1 VETPA
6 ALQEFEDVFQ
16 KHKDA
21 PEEQDQSNY
30 VDLEL
35 SGGTHPEKDCS
46 FGERNH
52 VSVLIYS
59 SSAGDLRVTESTQE
73 VENKTNIKT
82 KTTNN
87 YIIWKCVEDVQ
98 EGSSALSHLTC
109 LNAKSESGDGGE
121 RVMTQREVSQGEDSN
136 NPPRGDGLHCRDK
149 DLSWRSESDD
159 VEEDDDD
166 SLVLSNHCVPCV
178 TEDESHYITTHEIQL
193 SELSDHEEE
202 YLGVDSSISWDV
214 KNDNQ
219 VYSFV
224 DYGDAAVMERGHAR
238 QPRSHGGAAAVST
251 LLESDP
257 SAGAKFTSSD
267 ESVSK
272 PPQQQQQQ
280 RSGNSAAQI
289 HLSIRTTS
297 RAINDPGS
305 IHEQGN
311 ILHHAGRSGDPSR
324 YVLRGGDGEAE
335 AECDRTKCFIAA
347 PGRVHFGRRLRG
359 KEVTGSSS
367 CASSEPDDAD
377 KEVRELTDRS
387 FKSLAYPY
395 FDAINVCTSSE
406 SSASEH
412 AGKGIHGCMATFVD
426 LKYVNMNMPRGLE
439 QSVGSH
445 QNSVAKNRD
454 NKCYKGIALASI
466 KPPTSNK
473 LVPLNGDPH
482 SYKRMELL
490 GDFIQGHSGA
500 NTLTETLD
508 FRCNAKSGMSGGERI
523 IKCAHNAAG
532 SRSTDE
538 VTNSLPRRGA
548 SNKSPSSTMEDT
560 HKKATFASSM
570 IKNLISKKIQYEQER
585 KMERGE
591 IRERHTTLSQGPVH
605 PESDGHQEKG
615 CRELRRQSSRFSESS
630 AEFTIMCADELG
642 DFAAGGSCDSRS
654 DSRRRDEMEPAT
666 EKGGLEA
673 SKSPLH
679 RSHNSAFRCWKD
691 KEELELPEDHEHDP
705 EKSAEDREA
714 AGELNAAGQ
723 GKLTKMSHLFV
734 PSIQMLSGD
743 GEAGQQLQNRS
754 YSPFG
759 DGGDMRTGNTSY
771 IADPRSAAT
780 SKSPEIKINL
790 RSVRDNKKEP
800 FGVSRLRAPN
810 IGCDVRADHSQ
821 SRVLAAALKGESAE
835 KVPHFMVRDIREN
848 KGKLQT
854 PIHQVT
860 DVLKMVK
867 SSYQVVSLD
876 NSDCPSEQNKHIS
889 SRNPNSVSPIVIK
902 CQSVKTNNGKHSKE
916 ELLDMDRSSPEGDDS
931 VQLQRATGRAPLGVS
946 NDSSDG
952 DIGFI
957 IRSRATSMKQ
967 EKISDIADKKPES
980 KITNQ
985 GPLEKLQA
993 AVKTMEQM
1001 YTFERNEWKRKKEQH
1016 LLTDSHVLSLIAS
1029 EEHGGLEEAGGRA
1042 SSMDRTTR
1050 RDSFLNKTPPAPA
1063 TFPGTGCSPLR
1074 QEDKDLPVVFET
1086 PGSREDRPVGRST
1099 QASGNKNMF
1108 GLKAQPT
1115 AVTPTPFSTKS
1126 FVPKSPKVPVSSKVG
1141 RTKPSV
1147 TEASKPNKVEWSS
1160 QELSRASADSENY
1173 LTIPVKSLASSRKQE
1188 VSSTDPTPLYTFTNQ
1203 TQPNTSSRHL
1213 GSGARVLEDLNRS
1226 PRRSSIVMDTPSPEF
1241 PPAAIYHSLPLGLST
1256 NQPQVYC
1263 FSPAIAPN
1271 PTLDPF
1277 QATQRKML
1285 LDPSTG
1291 SYYLV
1296 DTPVQPA
1303 TKRLF
1308 DPETGQYVDVP
1319 MPQSAMTPVPMP
1331 MSPLALSPGAYGHT
1345 YMIYPGF
1352 MPTPS
1357 VIQAR
1362 TLVQSQM
1369 SMQPEGGGVY
1379 LESPCFMA
1387 AYGAQQQAAANRPPQ
1402 GFSGV
1407 QQPLNS
1413 IGSQQGP
1420 RIIALPSFDGTTMS
1434 FVLEHR

>member
-1 VETPA
+1 
-6 ALQEFEDVFQ
+6 
-16 KHKDA
+16 
-21 PEEQDQSNY
+21 
-30 VDLEL
+30 
-35 SGGTHPEKDCS
+35 
-46 FGERNH
+46 
-52 VSVLIYS
+52 
-59 SSAGDLRVTESTQE
+59 
-73 VENKTNIKT
+73 
-82 KTTNN
+82 
-87 YIIWKCVEDVQ
+87 
-98 EGSSALSHLTC
+98 
-109 LNAKSESGDGGE
+109 
-121 RVMTQREVSQGEDSN
+121 MTQREVSQGEVSN
-136 NPPRGDGLHCRDK
+136 NPPRGDGLHGRDK
-149 DLSWRSESDD
+149 DLSWRSESGD

-178 TEDESHYITTHEIQL
+178 TEDESQYITTHEIQL
-193 SELSDHEEE
+193 SELSDHEED
-202 YLGVDSSISWDV
+202 YLGVDSSTSWDV

-224 DYGDAAVMERGHAR
+224 DYGDAAVGGRGHAR

-257 SAGAKFTSSD
+257 SAGAQLTSSD

-272 PPQQQQQQ
+272 PPQQQQQQQQ

-311 ILHHAGRSGDPSR
+311 ILHHAARSGDPSR

-347 PGRVHFGRRLRG
+347 PGRVHFGRRVRG

-387 FKSLAYPY
+387 FKSLAYPSS
-395 FDAINVCTSSE
+395 DAINVCSSSE

-412 AGKGIHGCMATFVD
+412 AGKGTHGCMATLVD
-426 LKYVNMNMPRGLE
+426 LQYGNMNMPRGLE

-473 LVPLNGDPH
+473 LVPLNGDPL
-482 SYKRMELL
+482 YKRMELL

-523 IKCAHNAAG
+523 TKCAHNAAG

-538 VTNSLPRRGA
+538 VTNSLRRRGA

-570 IKNLISKKIQYEQER
+570 IKNLISKKIQFEQER

-591 IRERHTTLSQGPVH
+591 IRERHPTPSPGPVH
-605 PESDGHQEKG
+605 PESDGHREKG
-615 CRELRRQSSRFSESS
+615 YRELRRQSSRFSDSS
-630 AEFTIMCADELG
+630 AEFAIVCAEELG
-642 DFAAGGSCDSRS
+642 DFAAGGACDSRS
-654 DSRRRDEMEPAT
+654 DSRRRDEMEAAT
-666 EKGGLEA
+666 EQGGLEA
-673 SKSPLH
+673 SRSPLH

-691 KEELELPEDHEHDP
+691 KEELELPEEQEHDP
-705 EKSAEDREA
+705 EKSAEDGEA
-714 AGELNAAGQ
+714 AGEQDAAGR
-723 GKLTKMSHLFV
+723 GKPTKKSHLFV
-734 PSIQMLSGD
+734 PSIQTLSGD

-754 YSPFG
+754 YSPYG
-759 DGGDMRTGNTSY
+759 DGGDMRADNTPY
-771 IADPRSAAT
+771 MADSRSAAT

-790 RSVRDNKKEP
+790 KSVRDNKKEP
-800 FGVSRLRAPN
+800 FGVSSLRAPN
-810 IGCDVRADHSQ
+810 IGCDVRADRSQ
-821 SRVLAAALKGESAE
+821 SRVLAAALKGESAG
-835 KVPHFMVRDIREN
+835 KVPHFMVRDFREN

-860 DVLKMVK
+860 DVRKMVK
-867 SSYQVVSLD
+867 SSYHVVSLD
-876 NSDCPSEQNKHIS
+876 NSDGPSEQHKHIS
-889 SRNPNSVSPIVIK
+889 SRNTNSVSPIVIK
-902 CQSVKTNNGKHSKE
+902 CQSVKTDNEKHSEE

-931 VQLQRATGRAPLGVS
+931 VQLQRAAGRAPLGVS
-946 NDSSDG
+946 NDASDG

-957 IRSRATSMKQ
+957 IGSRATSTKQ
-967 EKISDIADKKPES
+967 DNISDIADQKPES

-1016 LLTDSHVLSLIAS
+1016 LLTGSHVLSLIAS

-1042 SSMDRTTR
+1042 SSMDRTTG
-1050 RDSFLNKTPPAPA
+1050 RDSFLNKTPPAA
-1063 TFPGTGCSPLR
+1063 AAFPGAGCSPLR
-1074 QEDKDLPVVFET
+1074 QEDKDLPAVSET
-1086 PGSREDRPVGRST
+1086 REDRRVGRST
-1099 QASGNKNMF
+1099 HASGNTNMF

-1115 AVTPTPFSTKS
+1115 AITPTPSSTKS

-1141 RTKPSV
+1141 RTKPRV
-1147 TEASKPNKVEWSS
+1147 TEASKPKEGEWSS
-1160 QELSRASADSENY
+1160 QELSRASADRENY
-1173 LTIPVKSLASSRKQE
+1173 RTIPVKSLASSRKQE
-1188 VSSTDPTPLYTFTNQ
+1188 VSSTDPTPVYTNQ
-1203 TQPNTSSRHL
+1203 TQPTTPSRHL

-1226 PRRSSIVMDTPSPEF
+1226 PRRSSMVMDTPPPEF
-1241 PPAAIYHSLPLGLST
+1241 PPATIYHSLPLGLST
-1256 NQPQVYC
+1256 NQPQLYC
-1263 FSPAIAPN
+1263 FSPAMAPT
-1271 PTLDPF
+1271 PALEPF

-1285 LDPSTG
+1285 LDPTTG

-1319 MPQSAMTPVPMP
+1319 MPQSPMTPVPMP

-1369 SMQPEGGGVY
+1369 SMQPEGGGHAPRLQAEGVY
-1379 LESPCFMA
+1379 LESPCYMA
-1387 AYGAQQQAAANRPPQ
+1387 AYGAQQQAAACRPPQ
-1402 GFSGV
+1402 PV
-1407 QQPLNS
+1407 NS

-1420 RIIALPSFDGTTMS
+1420 RIIAPPSFDGTTMS